1 MQSGRLK
8 MLLDEKE
15 DWPNAVK
22 TALWPITSLVELGMR
37 KNWQEDSQLAEAL
50 KQGGRRILDLFGAM
64 EREWV
69 ETESA
74 LAHRDRVL
82 GDTAGFK
89 VLVENGQIVDV
100 GVVETDLHSDH
111 AHGGPAAVTTLHSR
125 FRGV

>member
-1 MQSGRLK
+1 MLHEKMQSGRLK

-50 KQGGRRILDLFGAM
+50 KQGVRRILDLFGAM

-69 ETESA
+69 EPNQH
-74 LAHRDRVL
+74 LR
-82 GDTAGFK
+82 
-89 VLVENGQIVDV
+89 IVIAFWV
-100 GVVETDLHSDH
+100 IRPV
-111 AHGGPAAVTTLHSR
+111 SR
-125 FRGV
+125 SWSRTVK